1 MNNVSLTLDS
11 LVLFCLHGDLVKDD
25 LTSLSMNQWNELE
38 FKLKHSSFKKPS
50 GLLDIEGHD
59 LESELALSSQDV
71 ERVKTAAGTDA
82 TGSADA
88 VTA

>member
-59 LESELALSSQDV
+59 L
-71 ERVKTAAGTDA
+71 
-82 TGSADA
+82 
-88 VTA
+88 